1 VGLIMFS
8 MPTPR
13 DILQAQIQL
22 NRIGYQGK
30 TASIV
35 RYEDEREELLAGGI
49 DEVFNFYAKAG
60 AGFAEQSFHLM
71 QADKTR

>member
-1 VGLIMFS
+1 
-8 MPTPR
+8 
-13 DILQAQIQL
+13 
-22 NRIGYQGK
+22 
-30 TASIV
+30 V

-71 QADKTR
+71 QAEKTR